1 MGNGVDLLRMLEPAV
16 RPVTPVSSSGSPPK
30 VRPDAVPIESRSFD
44 ELLDQARQMTTT
56 APEGGADEQGSGAV
70 GELRGRVGAMADL
83 VRVDRIENDS
93 LRILIGGKQA
103 M

>member
-1 MGNGVDLLRMLEPAV
+1 MGNGTDLLRMLEPAV
-16 RPVTPVSSSGSPPK
+16 RPVAPVSSSGSSQRL
-30 VRPDAVPIESRSFD
+30 RPDVTPIESRSFD
-44 ELLDQARQMTTT
+44 ELLDQARRMTAT
-56 APEGGADEQGSGAV
+56 APEGGADEQGGGAV

-93 LRILIGGKQA
+93 LRMLIGGKQA